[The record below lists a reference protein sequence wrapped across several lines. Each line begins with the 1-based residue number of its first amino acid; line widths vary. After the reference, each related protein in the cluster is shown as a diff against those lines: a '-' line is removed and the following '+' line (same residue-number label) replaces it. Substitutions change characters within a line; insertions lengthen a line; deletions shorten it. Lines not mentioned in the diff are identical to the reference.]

1 VLETRSRWHSR
12 WHYLQIGCHGRRIG
26 SIHVKAILNILVFI
40 NFTIFPQDENSYRN
54 AEKPADRASIRSTD
68 VSRLTSVQI
77 EIGFSIRRGLRQR
90 KGGDR
95 SEETV
100 HGEWG

>member
-1 VLETRSRWHSR
+1 M
-12 WHYLQIGCHGRRIG
+12 
-26 SIHVKAILNILVFI
+26 KAILNILVFI
-40 NFTIFPQDENSYRN
+40 YFTVFAQDKNSDRK
-54 AEKPADRASIRSTD
+54 AEKPADRASIRSID